1 MTTRRSGPRD
11 GGRAGLRTSA
21 RLRLT
26 VSYVA
31 FLLVAGLVMS
41 VCIWAVLRFVPNYP
55 LTAANPRDLG
65 SPIASRGEILDA
77 VVQACAIALAVLA
90 VVGSAGGWWLAGRVL
105 TPLQHLNAAARA
117 AADGDLTRR
126 VGSRGSRRDEFTDLA
141 DTFDSMLDR
150 LERDLH
156 AQRRFAANASHELRT
171 PLAVMRA
178 MVDVARE
185 DPDDV
190 DLPVLLQRLDE
201 TTQRATDLVTALLD
215 LAALDQGAVA
225 HRPVDLDVLVADA
238 VEDLAPEAR
247 SRGVTVT
254 TRIDRATVLG
264 DETLLLRAVD
274 NLLRNAVRHNRPDG
288 GRVVVTLDGGGGDD
302 GSGGFHAPGGA
313 PDGSGGGGDG
323 GARGGSRDGADR
335 AGGGHRWSGGAG
347 ADRGR
352 AGASA
357 VEAAATRPVR
367 FCVENDGAH
376 VDARRLRLALEPLT
390 RRVEVVGGNAG
401 ASGAGDGS
409 TRSHGLGLPLTARIV
424 AVHGGSLDLVPR
436 PEGGVRATVTWR
448 SADRGST
455 ARGPTST

>member
-1 MTTRRSGPRD
+1 MT
-11 GGRAGLRTSA
+11 GRTGLRTSA

-26 VSYVA
+26 VSYVL

-41 VCIWAVLRFVPNYP
+41 ACIWAVLRFVPNYP

-65 SPIASRGEILDA
+65 SPVASRGEILDA
-77 VVQACAIALAVLA
+77 VVQACALALAVLA

-126 VGSRGSRRDEFTDLA
+126 VGAQGSRRDEFTDLA

-215 LAALDQGAVA
+215 LAALDRGAVA

-274 NLLRNAVRHNRPDG
+274 NLLRNAVRHNRPEG
-288 GRVVVTLDGGGGDD
+288 GRVVVTLDGGEDRPDD
-302 GSGGFHAPGGA
+302 GTH
-313 PDGSGGGGDG
+313 
-323 GARGGSRDGADR
+323 
-335 AGGGHRWSGGAG
+335 AG
-347 ADRGR
+347 AAGR
-352 AGASA
+352 
-357 VEAAATRPVR
+357 VR
-367 FCVENDGAH
+367 FCVENDGAP
-376 VDARRLRLALEPLT
+376 VDDGRLRLALEPFT
-390 RRVEVVGGNAG
+390 RRVDVVGGNAA

-409 TRSHGLGLPLTARIV
+409 TRSHGLGLPLTARV
-424 AVHGGSLDLVPR
+424 VEVHGGSLDLVPR
-436 PEGGVRATVTWR
+436 PGGGVRATVVLGR
-448 SADRGST
+448 YDPVPGAPGRRGGG
-455 ARGPTST
+455 ARAV

>member
-1 MTTRRSGPRD
+1 MTASPGRSPAFARG
-11 GGRAGLRTSA
+11 GLRTSA

-26 VSYVA
+26 VSYVL

-90 VVGSAGGWWLAGRVL
+90 VVGSVGGWWLAGRVL

-126 VGSRGSRRDEFTDLA
+126 VGSQGSRRDEFTDLA

-171 PLAVMRA
+171 PLAVLRA

-185 DPDDV
+185 DPGAV

-254 TRIDRATVLG
+254 TRIDPATVLG

-274 NLLRNAVRHNRPDG
+274 NLLRNAVRHNRPEG
-288 GRVVVTLDGGGGDD
+288 GRVVVTLDGGGT
-302 GSGGFHAPGGA
+302 
-313 PDGSGGGGDG
+313 SGGGPGDADADAD
-323 GARGGSRDGADR
+323 ARRTAAVDGA
-335 AGGGHRWSGGAG
+335 G
-347 ADRGR
+347 
-352 AGASA
+352 
-357 VEAAATRPVR
+357 PVR

-376 VDARRLRLALEPLT
+376 VDAHRLRLALEPFT
-390 RRVEVVGGNAG
+390 RRVDIVGGNAG
-401 ASGAGDGS
+401 ASGTGDGS

-436 PEGGVRATVTWR
+436 SQGGVRATVLWEAAGR
-448 SADRGST
+448 
-455 ARGPTST
+455 

>member
-1 MTTRRSGPRD
+1 MTTRPD
-11 GGRAGLRTSA
+11 GARAGLRTSA

-77 VVQACAIALAVLA
+77 VVQACALALAVLA
-90 VVGSAGGWWLAGRVL
+90 VVGSVGGWWLAGRVL

-126 VGSRGSRRDEFTDLA
+126 VGSQGSRRDEFTDLA

-185 DPDDV
+185 DPYEV

-215 LAALDQGAVA
+215 LAALDQGAVV

-254 TRIDRATVLG
+254 ARIDPATVLG

-288 GRVVVTLDGGGGDD
+288 GRVEVTLHGGE
-302 GSGGFHAPGGA
+302 GSG
-313 PDGSGGGGDG
+313 
-323 GARGGSRDGADR
+323 DGAADV
-335 AGGGHRWSGGAG
+335 GA
-347 ADRGR
+347 ARH
-352 AGASA
+352 
-357 VEAAATRPVR
+357 VR

-376 VDARRLRLALEPLT
+376 VDARQLRLALEPFT
-390 RRVEVVGGNAG
+390 RRVDVVGGNAG
-401 ASGAGDGS
+401 ASGGGDGA

-424 AVHGGSLDLVPR
+424 AVHAGSLDLVPR
-436 PEGGVRATVTWR
+436 PEGGVRATVTWE
-448 SADRGST
+448 A
-455 ARGPTST
+455 AHPV

>member
-1 MTTRRSGPRD
+1 MTAHRAEPADETRPWEAATPRRPDGPPTDARS
-11 GGRAGLRTSA
+11 GLRTSA

-55 LTAANPRDLG
+55 LTAANPRDLD

-77 VVQACAIALAVLA
+77 VVQACALALAVLA
-90 VVGSAGGWWLAGRVL
+90 VVGSVGGWWLAGRVL

-117 AADGDLTRR
+117 AAGGDLTRR
-126 VGSRGSRRDEFTDLA
+126 VGSHGSRRDEFTDLA

-178 MVDVARE
+178 MVDVARQ
-185 DPDDV
+185 DPDEV

-254 TRIDRATVLG
+254 VRVGRATVLG

-274 NLLRNAVRHNRPDG
+274 NLLRNAVRHNRPEG
-288 GRVVVTLDGGGGDD
+288 GRVVVTLDGGVD
-302 GSGGFHAPGGA
+302 GGA
-313 PDGSGGGGDG
+313 DGGGRGSGGG
-323 GARGGSRDGADR
+323 ADD
-335 AGGGHRWSGGAG
+335 AG
-347 ADRGR
+347 A
-352 AGASA
+352 A
-357 VEAAATRPVR
+357 RPVR
-367 FCVENDGAH
+367 FCVENDGVH
-376 VDARRLRLALEPLT
+376 VDDRRLLLALEPFT
-390 RRVEVVGGNAG
+390 RRVDVVGGNAG
-401 ASGAGDGS
+401 ASGGGGGS

-436 PEGGVRATVTWR
+436 PEGGVRATVTW
-448 SADRGST
+448 AV
-455 ARGPTST
+455 ARPG

>member
-1 MTTRRSGPRD
+1 MTGRTDRRPAGA
-11 GGRAGLRTSA
+11 RAGLRTSA

-26 VSYVA
+26 VSYVL
-31 FLLVAGLVMS
+31 FLLLAGLVMS

-55 LTAANPRDLG
+55 LTAANPRDLD

-77 VVQACAIALAVLA
+77 VVRACALALAVLA
-90 VVGSAGGWWLAGRVL
+90 VVGSVGGWWLAGRVL

-185 DPDDV
+185 DPDDA

-201 TTQRATDLVTALLD
+201 TIQRATDLVTALLD
-215 LAALDQGAVA
+215 LAALDHGAVA
-225 HRPVDLDVLVADA
+225 HRLVDLDVLVADA
-238 VEDLAPEAR
+238 VDDLGPEAR

-254 TRIDRATVLG
+254 ARIDRATVRG

-274 NLLRNAVRHNRPDG
+274 NLLRNAVRHNRPEG
-288 GRVVVTLDGGGGDD
+288 GRVVVTLDGGAQDGG
-302 GSGGFHAPGGA
+302 GVRAPGGA
-313 PDGSGGGGDG
+313 EDGGGGA
-323 GARGGSRDGADR
+323 ARS
-335 AGGGHRWSGGAG
+335 
-347 ADRGR
+347 
-352 AGASA
+352 
-357 VEAAATRPVR
+357 VR

-376 VDARRLRLALEPLT
+376 LDARGLRLALEPFT
-390 RRVEVVGGNAG
+390 RRVDVVGGNAG
-401 ASGAGDGS
+401 ASGGGDGA

-424 AVHGGSLDLVPR
+424 AVHGGSLDLAPR
-436 PEGGVRATVTWR
+436 PEGGVRATVVL
-448 SADRGST
+448 G
-455 ARGPTST
+455 

>member
-1 MTTRRSGPRD
+1 MTTRPGGPPD
-11 GGRAGLRTSA
+11 GARAGLRTSA

-55 LTAANPRDLG
+55 LTAANPRDLD

-77 VVQACAIALAVLA
+77 VVQACAVALAVLT
-90 VVGSAGGWWLAGRVL
+90 VVGSVGGWWLARRVL

-117 AADGDLTRR
+117 AADGDLSRR
-126 VGSRGSRRDEFTDLA
+126 VGSQGSRRDEFTDLA

-201 TTQRATDLVTALLD
+201 TTQRATNLVTALLD
-215 LAALDQGAVA
+215 LAALDRGAVG
-225 HRPVDLDVLVADA
+225 HRLVDLDVLVADA
-238 VEDLAPEAR
+238 VDDLMPEAR

-254 TRIDRATVLG
+254 AGIDRATVLG

-274 NLLRNAVRHNRPDG
+274 NLLRNAVRHNRPEG
-288 GRVVVTLDGGGGDD
+288 GRVVVTLGGGGGGGDRD
-302 GSGGFHAPGGA
+302 
-313 PDGSGGGGDG
+313 GDG
-323 GARGGSRDGADR
+323 R
-335 AGGGHRWSGGAG
+335 
-347 ADRGR
+347 
-352 AGASA
+352 
-357 VEAAATRPVR
+357 VR
-367 FCVENDGAH
+367 FRVENDGARVD
-376 VDARRLRLALEPLT
+376 VDALRLAVEPFT
-390 RRVEVVGGNAG
+390 RRVDVVGVNAAG
-401 ASGAGDGS
+401 SGTGDGS
-409 TRSHGLGLPLTARIV
+409 TRSHGLGLPLTERIV
-424 AVHGGSLDLVPR
+424 TVHGGSLLLVPR
-436 PEGGVRATVTWR
+436 PEGGVVATVTLPAEGASR
-448 SADRGST
+448 VREA
-455 ARGPTST
+455 

>member
-1 MTTRRSGPRD
+1 MSSPP
-11 GGRAGLRTSA
+11 GGARAGLRTSA

-77 VVQACAIALAVLA
+77 VVQACAIALGVLA
-90 VVGSAGGWWLAGRVL
+90 VVGSVGGWWLAGRVL

-117 AADGDLTRR
+117 AAEGDLSRR
-126 VGSRGSRRDEFTDLA
+126 VGSSGSRRDEFTDLA

-150 LERDLH
+150 LERDLL

-178 MVDVARE
+178 MVDVASA
-185 DPDDV
+185 DPDAV
-190 DLPVLLQRLDE
+190 DLPVLLHRLDE

-225 HRPVDLDVLVADA
+225 HRPVDLDVLVEDA
-238 VEDLAPEAR
+238 VEDLALEAR
-247 SRGVTVT
+247 SRGVTVA

-274 NLLRNAVRHNRPDG
+274 NLLRNAVRHNLPQG
-288 GRVVVTLDGGGGDD
+288 GQVTITLDG
-302 GSGGFHAPGGA
+302 
-313 PDGSGGGGDG
+313 
-323 GARGGSRDGADR
+323 
-335 AGGGHRWSGGAG
+335 AG
-347 ADRGR
+347 
-352 AGASA
+352 
-357 VEAAATRPVR
+357 PVQ
-367 FCVENDGAH
+367 FSVENDGAH
-376 VDARRLRLALEPLT
+376 LTGDQLQVGFEPFT
-390 RRVEVVGGNAG
+390 RRVDAVRGDDAGSGGR
-401 ASGAGDGS
+401 DGS

-424 AVHGGSLDLVPR
+424 AAHGGVLDLEPR
-436 PEGGVRATVTWR
+436 AEGGVRATVTLR
-448 SADRGST
+448 AVGEKPGGAALSAPESQL
-455 ARGPTST
+455 

>member
-1 MTTRRSGPRD
+1 MTGRPGGPSAD
-11 GGRAGLRTSA
+11 ARAGLRTSA

-77 VVQACAIALAVLA
+77 VVQACALALAVLA
-90 VVGSAGGWWLAGRVL
+90 IVGSVGGWWLAGRVL

-126 VGSRGSRRDEFTDLA
+126 VGSQGSRRDEFTDLA

-185 DPDDV
+185 DPDEV

-247 SRGVTVT
+247 SRGITVT

-274 NLLRNAVRHNRPDG
+274 NLLRNAVRHNRPEG
-288 GRVVVTLDGGGGDD
+288 GRVVVTLAGGGGDN
-302 GSGGFHAPGGA
+302 
-313 PDGSGGGGDG
+313 GGDG
-323 GARGGSRDGADR
+323 RDVVEGGGAHGGDGSDAAGGDGARSEGGADHGIAR
-335 AGGGHRWSGGAG
+335 L
-347 ADRGR
+347 
-352 AGASA
+352 
-357 VEAAATRPVR
+357 VR
-367 FCVENDGAH
+367 LRVENDGAH
-376 VDARRLRLALEPLT
+376 VDARQLQLALEPFT
-390 RRVEVVGGNAG
+390 RQVDVVGGNAA
-401 ASGAGDGS
+401 ASGTGDRS

-436 PEGGVRATVTWR
+436 PEGGVRATVTWD
-448 SADRGST
+448 AAQPG
-455 ARGPTST
+455 